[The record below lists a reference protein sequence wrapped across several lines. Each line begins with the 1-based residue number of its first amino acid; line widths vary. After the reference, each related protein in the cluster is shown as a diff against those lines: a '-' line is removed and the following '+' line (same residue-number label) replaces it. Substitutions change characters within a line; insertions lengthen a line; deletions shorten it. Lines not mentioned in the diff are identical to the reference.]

1 MHPKKEHKSIRL
13 RTRLILYSTFLV
25 LFLMALIV
33 LLVEQRQRETA
44 QMEARKR
51 GMAIARSLAA
61 VSTNALLSYNYVLL
75 EQHAEK
81 VSREEDVAYA
91 IIHDKENR
99 VAAYSQ
105 HDEKQ
110 GTLLTDIVS
119 QEALRTQD
127 PLIQLMSYGE
137 THVPALDIS
146 VPVYIEGSQEKWGT
160 VRIGLSLARM
170 LDQISRT
177 RLNLF
182 LLGLVGLVLGAF
194 GSILLARRIT
204 RPISRL
210 VETTVSAAGGNLE
223 QTIDIHTGDE
233 IGELGDNF
241 NHMIHQIRLHRDEL
255 EIRLHE
261 ITALKT
267 YNDNILA
274 SMTNGLIA
282 VDLQEKIVT
291 LNETAEQILGRK
303 QGEMAGSSVKEIL
316 GGQHPLYRMMAE
328 TSSLGKGI
336 FRQDVELKKQDGSLW
351 LTVSTSL
358 LTDGQ
363 GEKIGVLILFEDI
376 TEIKALEEK
385 LRQADRLAAL
395 GSLSAGLA
403 HEIKNPLSAIKTFVQ
418 LLPVKRES
426 SSFMDKFNI
435 TVPREIDRINRLVE
449 DLLELTRTRKRPM
462 VNLDV
467 NQLVSQVID
476 IHSEEMAKKQIVFG
490 DQLNRT
496 IPPVRGDSETLY
508 RVFSNLVINA
518 IQAMPSGG
526 SLAISSGQDNSERP
540 MVRITLSDTGIGMD
554 GTTVENLFNP
564 FFTTKDKGVG
574 LGMALAY
581 KIVEDHHG
589 SIDVFSEQ
597 GKGTSFVVRLPVAK
611 TEGCP

>member
-1 MHPKKEHKSIRL
+1 MHPEKGPKSIRL

-33 LLVEQRQRETA
+33 LLVEQRQRETT
-44 QMEARKR
+44 QMEVRKR

-61 VSTNALLSYNYVLL
+61 VSTNALLTYNYVLL

-81 VSREEDVAYA
+81 VSREEDIVYA

-110 GTLLTDIVS
+110 GTLLTDTVS
-119 QEALRTQD
+119 QEALRTRE
-127 PLIQLMSYGE
+127 PLIQLVPYGE
-137 THVPALDIS
+137 SHVPALDMA

-170 LDQISRT
+170 LDQIART

-182 LLGLVGLVLGAF
+182 VLGLVGLVLGAF

-233 IGELGDNF
+233 IGELGNNF
-241 NHMIHQIRLHRDEL
+241 NHMIQQIRLHRDQL
-255 EIRLHE
+255 ETRLHE

-282 VDLQEKIVT
+282 LDLEEKIVT
-291 LNETAEQILGRK
+291 LNETAEHILGRK
-303 QGEMAGSSVKEIL
+303 QGEMVGRSVKEIL
-316 GGQHPLYRMMAE
+316 GGQHPLYRMMVE

-336 FRQDVELKKQDGSLW
+336 FRQDVELKKQDGPLW

-358 LTDGQ
+358 LTDEQ

-376 TEIKALEEK
+376 TEMKALEEK

-395 GSLSAGLA
+395 GTLSAGLA

-418 LLPVKRES
+418 LLPVKMENP
-426 SSFMDKFNI
+426 SFMDKFNT
-435 TVPREIDRINRLVE
+435 TVPREIDRINGLVE

-467 NQLVSQVID
+467 NQLISQVID

-518 IQAMPSGG
+518 IQAMPNGG

-540 MVRITLSDTGIGMD
+540 EVRITLQDTGIGMD
-554 GTTVENLFNP
+554 EVTVKNLFNP

-574 LGMALAY
+574 LGMALAH

-589 SIDVFSEQ
+589 SIDVSSEQ
-597 GKGTSFVVRLPVAK
+597 EKGTSFVIRLPVAEK
-611 TEGCP
+611 EDCP

>member
-1 MHPKKEHKSIRL
+1 MHPKKKPKSIRL

-25 LFLMALIV
+25 LFLMVLIV

-81 VSREEDVAYA
+81 VSREEDVVYA

-127 PLIQLMSYGE
+127 PLIQSMSYGE

-182 LLGLVGLVLGAF
+182 LLGLVGLVLGTF

-223 QTIDIHTGDE
+223 QTIYIHTGDE

-303 QGEMAGSSVKEIL
+303 QGETAGSSVKEIL
-316 GGQHPLYRMMAE
+316 GGQHPLYRLMLE

-336 FRQDVELKKQDGSLW
+336 FRQDVELKKQDGPLW

-395 GSLSAGLA
+395 GTLSAGLA

-418 LLPVKRES
+418 LLPVKRENP
-426 SSFMDKFNI
+426 SFMDKFNI
-435 TVPREIDRINRLVE
+435 TVPREIDRINRVVE

-462 VNLDV
+462 VNVDV

-476 IHSEEMAKKQIVFG
+476 IHSEEMAKKQIVFEEH
-490 DQLNRT
+490 LNGT
-496 IPPVRGDSETLY
+496 IPPIRGDSETLY

-518 IQAMPSGG
+518 IQAMPNGG
-526 SLAISSGQDNSERP
+526 SLAVSSAQDNSERP

-564 FFTTKDKGVG
+564 FFSTKDKGVG
-574 LGMALAY
+574 LGMALAH

-597 GKGTSFVVRLPVAK
+597 GKGTSFLIRLPVA
-611 TEGCP
+611 EM